1 MSTGPTHRQRV
12 DKWLWHARVVRTRN
26 SAAGLAQAG
35 HIRLNGCR
43 VDAASRSVRAGDV
56 LTIALDRRVR
66 VLRVTAFSE
75 RRGSAAVARTLYE
88 DISGEPLSV
97 LDATALRG

>member
-1 MSTGPTHRQRV
+1 
-12 DKWLWHARVVRTRN
+12 
-26 SAAGLAQAG
+26 
-35 HIRLNGCR
+35 
-43 VDAASRSVRAGDV
+43 V